1 MADRI
6 EDLARAFER
15 FPGIGP
21 RQARRFVYHLLSVT
35 PADRSRLAELVEH
48 ISADVRQCAECMR
61 YGNGGGPICNLCAD
75 PARSDAELLIV
86 EKDQDLLAVERAG
99 TYRGRYFVLGG
110 VLTLSG
116 KGVIREREFLRAV
129 GAREKKGL
137 KEIILALS
145 ATSEGEN
152 TADRLRELL
161 LPYRER
167 LRITTLGRGLSTGA
181 ELEYSDA
188 ETLSGA
194 LQNRK
199 ET

>member
-1 MADRI
+1 M
-6 EDLARAFER
+6 R
-15 FPGIGP
+15 F
-21 RQARRFVYHLLSVT
+21 
-35 PADRSRLAELVEH
+35 
-48 ISADVRQCAECMR
+48 
-61 YGNGGGPICNLCAD
+61 GNGGGPVCNLCAD
-75 PARSDAELLIV
+75 PARDDSELLVV

-99 TYRGRYFVLGG
+99 TYKGRYFVLGG

-116 KGVIREREFLRAV
+116 KGVIREREFMRAV
-129 GAREKKGL
+129 AAKEKKGL
-137 KEIILALS
+137 KELILALS

-152 TADRLRELL
+152 TADHLRQLL
-161 LPYRER
+161 LPHRDR